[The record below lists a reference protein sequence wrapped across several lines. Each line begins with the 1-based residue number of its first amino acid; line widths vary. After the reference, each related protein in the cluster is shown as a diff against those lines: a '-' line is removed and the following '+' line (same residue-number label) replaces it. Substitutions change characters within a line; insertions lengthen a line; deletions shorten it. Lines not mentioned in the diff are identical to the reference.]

1 MWCWESVQSSWE
13 GWKEEKGI
21 QMIFVFNNINSS
33 SLPAKQVMMMSLWI
47 LENTN
52 LLRKFVFS
60 NGFEKFQNWGVPK
73 ICPPQIFSPPKIFST
88 PLPPEG
94 GQGGSNL
101 ATFDWFELLQKFQKC
116 LIANIGPFGA
126 NIWHPQI
133 FWPPLPPE
141 GGQRGVKFCNFATAQ
156 RIWKI
161 PKPSD
166 P

>member
-1 MWCWESVQSSWE
+1 M
-13 GWKEEKGI
+13 KEEKGI
-21 QMIFVFNNINSS
+21 QMNIVAFQQQHIIISCANDDEFVKVGKHKFASQICVFQRIWKIPK
-33 SLPAKQVMMMSLWI
+33 LVCPQ
-47 LENTN
+47 N
-52 LLRKFVFS
+52 LS
-60 NGFEKFQNWGVPK
+60 
-73 ICPPQIFSPPKIFST
+73 PQIFSPPKIFST

-116 LIANIGPFGA
+116 LIATIGPFGA

-133 FWPPLPPE
+133 
-141 GGQRGVKFCNFATAQ
+141 FCNFATAQ

>member
-1 MWCWESVQSSWE
+1 MKIVIISCFAANDDEFVNIGKHKFASQICVFQRI
-13 GWKEEKGI
+13 WKIPKLVCP
-21 QMIFVFNNINSS
+21 Q
-33 SLPAKQVMMMSLWI
+33 
-47 LENTN
+47 N
-52 LLRKFVFS
+52 LS
-60 NGFEKFQNWGVPK
+60 
-73 ICPPQIFSPPKIFST
+73 PQIFSPPKIFST

-133 FWPPLPPE
+133 FWPPLPPF